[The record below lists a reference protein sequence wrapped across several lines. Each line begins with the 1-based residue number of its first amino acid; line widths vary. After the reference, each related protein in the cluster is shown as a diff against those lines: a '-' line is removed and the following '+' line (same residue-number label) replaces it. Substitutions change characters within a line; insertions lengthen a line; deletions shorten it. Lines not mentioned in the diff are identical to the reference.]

1 MLILFNES
9 QNKEISE
16 VSIADSYFK
25 RLKGLM
31 LKRNIKRGLV
41 LKILSSKYRINSSI
55 HMCFMLKPLD
65 VLFIDEEDKIY
76 EMAKLRPW
84 QIYTPEKSAKYIAEL
99 EENTIKEKQIK
110 LNDKIIVKKK
120 D

>member
-31 LKRNIKRGLV
+31 FKSNIKKGLV
-41 LKILSSKYRINSSI
+41 FKIIKSKYRINSSI
-55 HMCFMLKPLD
+55 HMFFMLKSLD
-65 VLFIDEEDKIY
+65 ILFIDEEDKVY
-76 EMAKLRPW
+76 EIIKLRPW
-84 QIYTPEKSAKYIAEL
+84 QTYTPKKPAKYIFEL
-99 EENTIKEKQIK
+99 EKNTVKEKQIR
-110 LNDKIIVKKK
+110 LDDKIIIKKI
-120 D
+120 